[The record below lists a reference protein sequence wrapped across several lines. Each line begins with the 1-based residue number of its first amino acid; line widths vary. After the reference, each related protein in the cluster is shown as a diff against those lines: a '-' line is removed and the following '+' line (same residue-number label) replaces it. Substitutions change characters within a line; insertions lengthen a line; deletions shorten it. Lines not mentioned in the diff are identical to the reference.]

1 MSSVNQTSDNA
12 TTSTGAGGASTKY
25 VLAIDLGTGGPKVAL
40 VSTDGDVVAHEYE
53 RNDLILLP
61 GGGAEQD
68 PAEWWRTITAGM
80 KHLVDRKVV
89 PVDDIVAVSVSAQW
103 MGTVP
108 VDRSGQH
115 LMNAVIWMD
124 SRGAPHAKK
133 VTGGPLAVPG
143 VGYDARKLKKWLQR
157 TGGLPSRTGKDP
169 VGHILW
175 LKHERPD
182 VYRECHALLDV
193 PDYLNLRLTGRVC
206 ASYDTIV
213 GYWCTDNRDLRRV
226 TYDDELIAL
235 CGLDRAKLPEL
246 VPTGSVVGPLLPEV
260 ARELGLGEH
269 VQVVTGTGDTSSAG
283 IGAGAVRDFDA
294 HLYVGTS
301 SWLSCHVPFKKTDLG
316 SNITSLPSGIPERY
330 WVATEQDVAGKC
342 LTWLIDNVLY
352 PDDELAGGEGVPLN
366 ILDRLNAMAAR
377 VPAGSDNLVFTPWLN
392 GERTPVDNHFIRGG
406 WFNATLTTDRAHL
419 VRSVF
424 EGVALN
430 SRWMLSAAERFVKND
445 RPDGFDAIRFV
456 GGGANS
462 ALWCQIMADV
472 LNRPVRQVADP
483 VLANVR
489 GAGMAAAVALGHL
502 RWDDIPERIDV
513 TATFTPDPANRST
526 YDALYGTFVG
536 LYKQTKGLYA
546 KLNRDLYRGEH

>member
-1 MSSVNQTSDNA
+1 MADDTTTTA
-12 TTSTGAGGASTKY
+12 TGTKY
-25 VLAIDLGTGGPKVAL
+25 VLAVDLGTGGPKVAL

-53 RNDLILLP
+53 RNELHLLP

-68 PAEWWRTITAGM
+68 PEEWWRTITLGM

-89 PVDDIVAVSVSAQW
+89 PVDDIVAIAVSAQW
-103 MGTVP
+103 MGTVA
-108 VDRSGQH
+108 VDDHGNH
-115 LMNAVIWMD
+115 LMDAVIWMD
-124 SRGAPHAKK
+124 SRGAPHAKR
-133 VTGGPLAVPG
+133 VTGGRLAIPG
-143 VGYDARKLKKWLQR
+143 LGYDAVKVRKWLSR

-182 VYRECHALLDV
+182 VYRQAHKLLDV
-193 PDYLNLRLTGRVC
+193 PDYLNLRFTGRAA

-226 TYDDELIAL
+226 DYDDELVAL
-235 CGLDRAKLPEL
+235 CGLDRDKLPDL
-246 VPTGSVVGPLLPEV
+246 LPTGSIVGPILPAV
-260 ARELGLGEH
+260 AAELGLGEH

-352 PDDELAGGEGVPLN
+352 PDDELSEGEGVPLD

-377 VPAGSDNLVFTPWLN
+377 VPAGSENVMFLPWLN
-392 GERTPVDNHFIRGG
+392 GERTPVDNHYIRGG
-406 WFNATLTTDRAHL
+406 WFNASLTTDRAHL
-419 VRSVF
+419 VRSVL

-430 SRWMLSAAERFVKND
+430 TRWMLDAAEKFVRKE
-445 RPDGFDAIRFV
+445 RPNGFEHIAFI

-472 LNRPVRQVADP
+472 LHRPIRQIADP

-489 GAGMAAAVALGHL
+489 GAGFTAGVALGHL
-502 RWDDIPERIDV
+502 RWDDIPERIAV
-513 TATFTPDPANRST
+513 QATYAPDHANAAT
-526 YDALYGTFVG
+526 YDRLYETFVG
-536 LYKQTKGLYA
+536 FYKQTKGLSA
-546 KLNRDLYRGEH
+546 KLNRDLYRSH